1 LFNDI
6 IEQAKN
12 MSVEER
18 VDLLEN
24 SESLAQ
30 VHASAAN
37 EGQTEVSKVDI
48 CIRRLY

>member
-1 LFNDI
+1 
-6 IEQAKN
+6 

-24 SESLAQ
+24 SEQLAQ

-37 EGQTEVSKVDI
+37 EGQTEVRSIGIHDI
-48 CIRRLY
+48 CLTDI